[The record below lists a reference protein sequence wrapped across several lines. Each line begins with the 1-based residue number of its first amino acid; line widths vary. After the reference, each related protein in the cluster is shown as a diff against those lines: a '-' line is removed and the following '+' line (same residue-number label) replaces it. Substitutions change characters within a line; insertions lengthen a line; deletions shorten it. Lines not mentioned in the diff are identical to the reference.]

1 MPMPPA
7 IQTCRGLARRRC
19 DQGAVW
25 PLQLGRPSRREVH
38 ERPGVVPEGLH
49 HQPHGRLVRRRGDRE
64 RVGLAAEVGEAYEH
78 ELAGLE
84 PEPVA
89 VAGQDDLDRVLG
101 QSVHIGDPVA
111 VAADQQPA
119 QQ

>member
-1 MPMPPA
+1 
-7 IQTCRGLARRRC
+7 
-19 DQGAVW
+19 
-25 PLQLGRPSRREVH
+25 
-38 ERPGVVPEGLH
+38 
-49 HQPHGRLVRRRGDRE
+49 
-64 RVGLAAEVGEAYEH
+64 VGLAAEVGEAYEH